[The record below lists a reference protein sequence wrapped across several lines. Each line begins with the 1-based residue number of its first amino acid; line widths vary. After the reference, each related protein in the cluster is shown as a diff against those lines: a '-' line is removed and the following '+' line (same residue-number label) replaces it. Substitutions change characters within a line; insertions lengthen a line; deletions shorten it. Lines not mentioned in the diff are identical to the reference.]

1 MYGIWLYRLYKKLKK
16 HTDCD
21 ALWIYKYYIYP
32 MPPILSK
39 HTDSNSATSISG
51 RISPYDRHERNRP
64 RNFVPSIEL
73 SDAERYIIDTI
84 MAKLDELSRAMKSIN
99 TIELALV
106 YNTGQQNQYVV
117 QPESLKND
125 NTNTNDEL
133 DWDKTQRYII
143 KCQTELTR
151 LYRKVDSLYSF
162 FSNFSTTSVEITK
175 TAISGLSKIVTAA
188 REKMAYI
195 ESRIAEID
203 AEMRCACACATCGL
217 TESKMA
223 ELTQQKEML
232 RQDFIPIKLTSAF
245 FAKSALALCISELD
259 ADILGYE
266 KSNRADAY
274 ADRFS
279 YADYKTGGLFVS

>member
-1 MYGIWLYRLYKKLKK
+1 
-16 HTDCD
+16 
-21 ALWIYKYYIYP
+21 
-32 MPPILSK
+32 MPS
-39 HTDSNSATSISG
+39 
-51 RISPYDRHERNRP
+51 
-64 RNFVPSIEL
+64 VEL
-73 SDAERYIIDTI
+73 SAEERYIIDTI

-117 QPESLKND
+117 QPDSLKNE
-125 NTNTNDEL
+125 NTYDEL
-133 DWDKTQRYII
+133 DWDKTQRYIV
-143 KCQTELTR
+143 KCRTELTK

-223 ELTQQKEML
+223 ELTEQKETL
-232 RQDFIPIKLTSAF
+232 RRDFIPIKLTSAF
-245 FAKSALALCISELD
+245 FAKSALALCISEID